1 MKSLSLGKQTKKMQM
16 TPRKKNTQKKKT
28 EQIAPKKR
36 AMIIILVLFNLTPYP
51 FQNEIISNR
60 SES

>member
-16 TPRKKNTQKKKT
+16 TPRKKKHKKKT

>member
-1 MKSLSLGKQTKKMQM
+1 M
-16 TPRKKNTQKKKT
+16 TPRKKKHTKKT

>member
-16 TPRKKNTQKKKT
+16 TPRKKTQKKT

>member
-16 TPRKKNTQKKKT
+16 TPRKKNTKKT

-36 AMIIILVLFNLTPYP
+36 AMITILVLFNLTPYP

-60 SES
+60 LES

>member
-16 TPRKKNTQKKKT
+16 TPRKKKNTKKT

-36 AMIIILVLFNLTPYP
+36 AMITILVLFNLTPYP

-60 SES
+60 LES

>member
-16 TPRKKNTQKKKT
+16 TPRKKKTQKKK